1 MGQSL
6 HLVPYMYNLQVL
18 QLPNKKD
25 TITIFT
31 DEEVELLKVY
41 PGYGSNRIPV
51 QVCFFLP
58 QMKNWYD
65 ERWINSH
72 GIQ

>member
-1 MGQSL
+1 MHIMGQSL
-6 HLVPYMYNLQVL
+6 RLVPYMYNLQVL

-25 TITIFT
+25 TITVFT

-58 QMKNWYD
+58 LMKN
-65 ERWINSH
+65 
-72 GIQ
+72 